1 VRVRGGVRT
10 TVKARRASR
19 RQLFRLWPML
29 KSANPF
35 YAHCERMMAR
45 HLPVVLLER
54 CDVVDATAGI
64 GNKAPPEDTP

>member
-1 VRVRGGVRT
+1 
-10 TVKARRASR
+10 
-19 RQLFRLWPML
+19 ML